1 VVDAAA
7 ERRAAAAI
15 DGPDSN
21 TEYSGM
27 DLVSPEFLDHF
38 MNPRNHGTIV
48 EPDGTGMGGSPE
60 CDDWLLLTI
69 RVETGRIAD
78 IRFRCRGCSA
88 AIATSSA
95 TTVLAKGLTIE
106 EAEILS
112 ADEIE
117 RAVGGLSEDKR
128 HCSLLGEEALKDAIR
143 DFLGRKDSSSDRIR

>member
-1 VVDAAA
+1 
-7 ERRAAAAI
+7 
-15 DGPDSN
+15 
-21 TEYSGM
+21 M

-78 IRFRCRGCSA
+78 IRFQCRGCSA

-95 TTVLAKGLTIE
+95 TTVLAKGKTVE
-106 EAEILS
+106 EAETLS

-117 RAVGGLSEDKR
+117 RVVGGLSEEKR
-128 HCSLLGEEALKDAIR
+128 HCSLLGEEALKDAIN
-143 DFLGRKDSSSDRIR
+143 DYRKRGNTSPETI